1 MPFSKKTLQT
11 PLNRALKYLSLKN
24 RSVKEM
30 TDYLTKKDYD
40 EDDIKKT
47 IDKLLELNFLN
58 DDTFSKSFVVSRQL
72 MGKSK
77 RTIEFELKLKGVE
90 KEKTEEILEDAKSDF
105 KTAFEYILKRLHQF
119 ERYDAEEKQKKIISR
134 LRSRGFSWDTISKVL
149 KKLNI

>member
-11 PLNRALKYLSLKN
+11 PLNRALKYLSFKN

-30 TDYLTKKDYD
+30 TDYLKKKDYD

-58 DDTFSKSFVVSRQL
+58 DDTFSKSFVESRQL

-105 KTAFEYILKRLHQF
+105 KTAFEYISKRLHQF